1 MQCKGKQCKENKE
14 IQKATKTKAKQN
26 KSKHIKGKQSN
37 EIAVHRKQPSRG
49 LTYGWELTIGSID
62 ARTSFRKELRC
73 SICVFKRPFLCI
85 HCPLST
91 QASLFFRIF
100 PLESPGH
107 QDTNTRSH
115 PLKSILPGKRS
126 FRFKQTLH

>member
-62 ARTSFRKELRC
+62 ARTSLY
-73 SICVFKRPFLCI
+73 
-85 HCPLST
+85 PLSIVHPGFPFFS
-91 QASLFFRIF
+91 AFFRLNRQAIRTRTLAHIRSNPSCLAREAF
-100 PLESPGH
+100 GSSRLSTRCREMEANFAKLE
-107 QDTNTRSH
+107 
-115 PLKSILPGKRS
+115 L
-126 FRFKQTLH
+126 